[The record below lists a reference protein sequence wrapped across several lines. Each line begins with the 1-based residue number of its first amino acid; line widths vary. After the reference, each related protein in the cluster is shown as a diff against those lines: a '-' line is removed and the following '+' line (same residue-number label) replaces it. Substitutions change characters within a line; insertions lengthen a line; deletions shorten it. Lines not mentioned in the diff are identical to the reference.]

1 MNAPL
6 GLVAFLGLLLVAS
19 AVAAVSMQHS
29 QRSLFVELQLLE
41 RQRDLMQVE
50 WENLQLEQSVWSTH
64 DRIIEVATQRLALK
78 SPAAESIV
86 LVLR

>member
-1 MNAPL
+1 
-6 GLVAFLGLLLVAS
+6 
-19 AVAAVSMQHS
+19 MQHS